1 MHFVFHW
8 NADPGSQETAGVE
21 LAACFK
27 DYESIEVMPRL
38 HVIRVT
44 GHGHQEGIQ
53 KRLREA
59 AGQLAELNITYLI
72 TPLIVGGQYQGRLF
86 DGDLA
91 TQVNKLT
98 FEQFA

>member
-8 NADPGSQETAGVE
+8 NADSDPHEEAGKE
-21 LAACFK
+21 LEACFK
-27 DYESIEVMPRL
+27 DYESIAVMPRL
-38 HVIRVT
+38 HVIHVT

-53 KRLREA
+53 QRLHATSER
-59 AGQLAELNITYLI
+59 LAELNITYLI

-91 TQVNKLT
+91 TKVNKLT
-98 FEQFA
+98 FEPFA